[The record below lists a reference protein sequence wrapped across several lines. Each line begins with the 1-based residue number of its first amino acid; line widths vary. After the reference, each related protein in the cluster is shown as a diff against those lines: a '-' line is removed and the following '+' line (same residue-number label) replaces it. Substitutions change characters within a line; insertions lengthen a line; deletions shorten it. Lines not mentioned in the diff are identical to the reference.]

1 MTGVFVYILGIEL
14 SFNTT
19 KLLTLYFAEH
29 TFEMFYY
36 IEYNGIIREGMR
48 MEQIKLTNKQARH
61 FILLKQGLMGNY
73 KFIGEQG
80 VCDYIKQ
87 AGCIQFDP
95 IDVCGKNPELV
106 LQSRVEG
113 FSKDM
118 LYKLLYT
125 DGKLVDYFDKNMSI
139 FSIEDWKYFS
149 RQRAAYGRNVRSKD
163 QIDAVIDEIKAIIK
177 EKGFVSSKDVNFN
190 KQVDWYWS
198 PTTLSRAVLE
208 ALYFQGELIIHHKK
222 GTIKHYSLANEHI
235 PEEILNTHDPNIT
248 QEEYFQWGILRRIG
262 AMGMLWN
269 KPSDAW
275 LGISGLKSAN
285 RNIAFEKLH
294 KEGKISKILIDDI
307 SDEFYCLSEDKP
319 LIEAVLNDG
328 EFIGRT
334 EFIAPLDNMLWDR
347 KLIRK
352 IFDFEYK
359 WEIYTPVIQR
369 KYGYYVLPVLSGD
382 SFIGRIE
389 VVNDR
394 KSKQLIVKNLW
405 FENTAD
411 SYNCLY
417 EDIEDCIERF
427 ASLNNCKNIVLEC
440 KIER

>member
-1 MTGVFVYILGIEL
+1 MELLG
-14 SFNTT
+14 
-19 KLLTLYFAEH
+19 
-29 TFEMFYY
+29 
-36 IEYNGIIREGMR
+36 GIK

-61 FILLKQGLMGNY
+61 FILLKQGLMDNY

-106 LQSRVEG
+106 LQSRVKG

-125 DGKLVDYFDKNMSI
+125 DRKLVDYFDKNMSI

-149 RQRAAYGRNVRSKD
+149 RQRAVYKQNVRSKE
-163 QIDAVIDEIKAIIK
+163 QIYAVIDEIKTIII

-208 ALYFQGELIIHHKK
+208 TLYFQGELIIHHKK
-222 GTIKHYSLANEHI
+222 GTIKHYSLANRYI
-235 PEEILNTHDPNIT
+235 PEEILNAHDPNIT
-248 QEEYFQWGILRRIG
+248 QEEYLQWGILRRIG
-262 AMGMLWN
+262 AVGILWN

-275 LGISGLKSAN
+275 LGIGGLKSSS
-285 RNIAFEKLH
+285 RNIIFEKLF
-294 KEGKISKILIDDI
+294 KEGRINKILIEGI
-307 SDEFYCLSEDKP
+307 SEEFYCLSEDKP
-319 LIEAVLNDG
+319 LIEAVLNNSK
-328 EFIGRT
+328 FIGRT

-347 KLIRK
+347 KLINK
-352 IFDFEYK
+352 IFNYEYK
-359 WEIYTPVIQR
+359 WEIYTPIIQR
-369 KYGYYVLPVLSGD
+369 KYGYYVLPVLAGD

-389 VVNDR
+389 VINDR
-394 KSKQLIVKNLW
+394 KSKQLIVKNFW
-405 FENTAD
+405 FENAVD
-411 SYNCLY
+411 IHNDLY
-417 EDIEDCIERF
+417 EDIRGCIERF
-427 ASLNNCKNIVLEC
+427 ASFNNCKDIVLEC
-440 KIER
+440 KKFVI